1 MPRARRKP
9 AALSMT
15 GAVIVGTSRNH
26 DYDLG
31 APTHFGLRPES
42 RTGGVALCREL
53 AASEAKVRRNARA
66 VADRPVP
73 GARAPRVLKREAV
86 DGDANGR
93 QRVRE
98 LHPLQVMHKAGVV
111 SVAECAAGMKLFE
124 AWEETG
130 RSPSMDMSQDRVD
143 TSSNPAGTENRIATL
158 QRFSRIWRLLPVEAR
173 DVCFHVC
180 CEGRFLRDGFSRDG
194 HDAARHSEVLR
205 MALGI
210 LADAAA
216 DGKF

>member
-15 GAVIVGTSRNH
+15 DAVIVGVSRNQ

-31 APTHFGLRPES
+31 APTHFRLRPEC
-42 RTGGVALCREL
+42 RTGGVALCRDL
-53 AASEAKVRRNARA
+53 AASEAKVRRAAR
-66 VADRPVP
+66 VAANRPVP
-73 GARAPRVLKREAV
+73 GARATRMLKREAV
-86 DGDANGR
+86 DGDVNGR

-98 LHPLQVMHKAGVV
+98 MHPLQVMYKAGAV
-111 SVAECAAGMKLFE
+111 SLPECAAGMKLFE

-130 RSPSMDMSQDRVD
+130 RSPSVDLSQDRVD
-143 TSSNPAGTENRIATL
+143 TSSNPAGTEDRIAML
-158 QRFSRIWRLLPVEAR
+158 QRFSRIWRLLPVEGR

-180 CEGRFLRDGFSRDG
+180 CEGRFLRDGFSRNSREMV
-194 HDAARHSEVLR
+194 AAVEVLR
-205 MALGI
+205 MALGV
-210 LADAAA
+210 LADAMA